1 MRLLLFAL
9 LALNWD
15 PTYAIPSSACFFI
28 IILAYA
34 IVGFIRGWMREL
46 ISLLFYIIAFFLL
59 SPSGNQSLTVVLAR
73 LSSAS
78 SYVIT
83 GRSQGNGMNTTASFL
98 GPWVSFLIFIL
109 LIAIGYYLGN
119 KAFRE
124 PVTISGRLLGI
135 LPALIEGTLV
145 IIFLNSSNFFARDE
159 NGQLVFTLQPPDP
172 GQFLLILLVIGIL
185 ASIGAL
191 IAAGIRSRGSP
202 AKK

>member
-1 MRLLLFAL
+1 MLLFPL

-15 PTYAIPSSACFFI
+15 PTYAMPSWTCFFI
-28 IILAYA
+28 IVLAYA

-46 ISLLFYIIAFFLL
+46 VSLLFYIIAFFLL
-59 SPSGNQSLTVVLAR
+59 SPRGNQSMAVVLTR
-73 LSSAS
+73 LSSAF

-83 GRSQGNGMNTTASFL
+83 GKPQDNGTDTTASFL

-124 PVTISGRLLGI
+124 PATTSGRLLGI
-135 LPALIEGTLV
+135 LPALIEATLV

-159 NGQLVFTLQPPDP
+159 NGQMVFTLQPPDP
-172 GQFLLILLVIGIL
+172 GQFLLILFVIGIL